1 MKNFQKANELLKAKG
16 YDLKN
21 GTEKVYSPQWN
32 KELDSGYAH
41 VANLTDLVDGYFVD
55 SPDHD
60 LFEDLDDFGDPW
72 RTYLVCIIEDVY
84 NLINGYEIDRPYET
98 ITDRHLADL
107 AKFIQIL

>member
-1 MKNFQKANELLKAKG
+1 MNNFQKANELLKAKG

-21 GTEKVYSPQWN
+21 GTEKVYSPQRG
-32 KELDSGYAH
+32 KEIDSGGAH
-41 VANLTDLVDGYFVD
+41 VDNLTDIVDGYFVA

-84 NLINGYEIDRPYET
+84 NRINGYEDT
-98 ITDRHLADL
+98 ILMTDRELADL
-107 AKFIQIL
+107 TKFIKYGM

>member
-21 GTEKVYSPQWN
+21 GTEKVYSPQCG
-32 KELDSGYAH
+32 KELDSGDAT
-41 VANLTDLVDGYFVD
+41 VCNLTDIVDGYFVA
-55 SPDHD
+55 SPDHN

-84 NLINGYEIDRPYET
+84 NQINGYEIDQPT
-98 ITDRHLADL
+98 TDRELADL
-107 AKFIQIL
+107 TKFIKYGI

>member
-1 MKNFQKANELLKAKG
+1 MNNFQKANELLKAKG

-21 GTEKVYSPQWN
+21 GTEKVYSPQCG
-32 KELDSGYAH
+32 KDLDSGDAT
-41 VANLTDLVDGYFVD
+41 VCNLTDLVDGYFVA

-84 NLINGYEIDRPYET
+84 NQINGYEIDQPT
-98 ITDRHLADL
+98 TDRELADL
-107 AKFIQIL
+107 TKFIPFL

>member
-1 MKNFQKANELLKAKG
+1 MNNFQKANELLKAKG

-21 GTEKVYSPQWN
+21 GTEKVYSPQCG
-32 KELDSGYAH
+32 KDLDSGDAT
-41 VANLTDLVDGYFVD
+41 VCNLTDLVDGYFVA

-84 NLINGYEIDRPYET
+84 RQINGYEIDQPT
-98 ITDRHLADL
+98 TDRELADL
-107 AKFIQIL
+107 TKFIPFL